1 MKGNTVLLIIASLL
15 LICTL
20 SISYQNSQ
28 QIQELRQENTV
39 MLERIDSLIN
49 LAHVQPKSTNTQVAD
64 SLSDAVNEAAQE
76 IAETGKGLFEF
87 FNAIIEGISNGIDK
101 GNGSKAQQAP
111 KPKMVVT
118 SKYRMEDRY
127 VEYKGVILP
136 EVKGTET
143 GQVDLS
149 ISIDYSGDVKSAK
162 LKSATGITNE
172 DVIEACKKAALKT
185 GFNLNTSQNGY
196 QYGTITYFF
205 KME

>member
-1 MKGNTVLLIIASLL
+1 MKGNTLLAVIASLL
-15 LICTL
+15 LIASL
-20 SISYQNSQ
+20 SISYKNNQ
-28 QIQELRQENTV
+28 QIKELRQENTV

-64 SLSDAVNEAAQE
+64 SLSDAVNEAAYE

-127 VEYKGVILP
+127 VTGKIVNP
-136 EVKGTET
+136 EIIGDET
-143 GQVDLS
+143 GQVDIN
-149 ISIDYSGDVKSAK
+149 ISIDFLGQVVSAK
-162 LKSATGITNE
+162 LKSSTGITNE
-172 DVIEACKKAALKT
+172 DVIEACKKAALRTK
-185 GFNLNTSQNGY
+185 FNSNVHESNY
-196 QYGTITYFF
+196 HPGTITYFF